1 VRIGIRSKLAF
12 VLVGAVAL
20 TVLVGSAASAAGTPV
35 HRITGG
41 RVILDF
47 RPHHTQLQAQALA
60 TSSTSVTRF
69 TSSVNDGGSTFKYTM
84 VGKNPFVVQST
95 PSTWIKTFLIPV
107 KIVLPNGDTFNPT
120 VAGPCDSSASP
131 VTRTVQSPVFV
142 SRAYSLGGKALGT
155 GQYTDIFR
163 RAEFFKQTSP
173 TGINPGY
180 HVRLNVS
187 TLPVQTVHVPSAAA
201 AEFGTKTRCG
211 EKTGAFEI
219 NWWDNFLTSTLLPSL
234 ASKGVAANTFP
245 IFLLHDVVSFDT
257 TTANCC
263 ILGYHSVSNTALG
276 RQTYGVSDYETSGRF
291 VGVNDVS
298 SLSHEVAEWQ
308 DDPFTNNPTKPWGN
322 IGQVAGCQNNLEVG
336 DPLSGTNVSVAT
348 SGHTYHPQELA
359 FFSWFY
365 HSSPSLGVNGLFS
378 NNGTFTS
385 SAPPCS

>member
-1 VRIGIRSKLAF
+1 VRIGIRSKLAS
-12 VLVGAVAL
+12 VPVGAVAL
-20 TVLVGSAASAAGTPV
+20 TALVGTAASAAGTPV
-35 HRITGG
+35 HQISGG

-47 RPHHTQLQAQALA
+47 RPHHSQLQTQALA

-69 TSSVNDGGSTFKYTM
+69 RSSVNDGGSTFRYTM
-84 VGKNPFVVQST
+84 VGKNPFVALTT
-95 PSTWIKTFLIPV
+95 PSTTIKTFLIPV
-107 KIVLPNGDTFNPT
+107 KIILPNGHTFDPT
-120 VAGPCDSSASP
+120 VASSCDPTTSA
-131 VTRTVQSPVFV
+131 VTRTVQSPVVV

-163 RAEFFKQTSP
+163 RAEFFSQTSP
-173 TGINPGY
+173 SGINPGY

-187 TLPVQTVHVPSAAA
+187 TLPVQTVRVPAAAA

-211 EKTGAFEI
+211 ERTGAFEV

-234 ASKGVAANTFP
+234 AGQGVAANTFP

-257 TTANCC
+257 STANCC

-276 RQTYGVSDYETSGRF
+276 RQTYGVADYETSGRF
-291 VGVNDVS
+291 VGVADVS
-298 SLSHEVAEWQ
+298 PLSHEVAEWL

-322 IGQVAGCQNNLEVG
+322 IGQVTGCQSNLEVG

-385 SAPPCS
+385 PAPACP

>member
-1 VRIGIRSKLAF
+1 MKIGIRSKLACL
-12 VLVGAVAL
+12 LVGVVAL
-20 TVLVGSAASAAGTPV
+20 TALAGAAASAAGTPV
-35 HRITGG
+35 HQISGG

-47 RPHHTQLQAQALA
+47 RPHHTQLQSQALA

-69 TSSVNDGGSTFKYTM
+69 TSSVNDGGSTFRYTM
-84 VGKNPFVVQST
+84 VGKNPFVALAT
-95 PSTWIKTFLIPV
+95 PSTTIKTFLIPV
-107 KIVLPNGDTFNPT
+107 KIVLPNGHTFDPT
-120 VAGPCDSSASP
+120 VATSCDPSTSP
-131 VTRTVQSPVFV
+131 VTRTVQSPVV
-142 SRAYSLGGKALGT
+142 VNRAYSLGGTALGT

-163 RAEFFKQTSP
+163 RAEFFSQTSP
-173 TGINPGY
+173 SGINPGY

-211 EKTGAFEI
+211 ERTGAFEV
-219 NWWDNFLTSTLLPSL
+219 NWWDNFVTSTLLPSL
-234 ASKGVAANTFP
+234 AGQGVSATTFP

-257 TTANCC
+257 TTSNCC

-276 RQTYGVSDYETSGRF
+276 RQTYGVADYETSGRF
-291 VGVNDVS
+291 LGVTDVS
-298 SLSHEVAEWQ
+298 PLSHEVAEWL

-322 IGQVAGCQNNLEVG
+322 IGQVDGCQNNLEVR

-385 SAPPCS
+385 SAPACP

>member
-1 VRIGIRSKLAF
+1 MLVGVVALTA
-12 VLVGAVAL
+12 LVGA
-20 TVLVGSAASAAGTPV
+20 TASAAGTPV
-35 HRITGG
+35 HQISGG

-47 RPHHTQLQAQALA
+47 RPHHTQLQSQALA

-69 TSSVNDGGSTFKYTM
+69 TSSVNDGGTTFRYTM
-84 VGKNPFVVQST
+84 VGRNPFVVLAT
-95 PSTWIKTFLIPV
+95 PSTTIKTFLIPV
-107 KIVLPNGDTFNPT
+107 RIVLPNGHTFDPT
-120 VAGPCDSSASP
+120 VATSCDPSTSP
-131 VTRTVQSPVFV
+131 VTRTVQSPVV
-142 SRAYSLGGKALGT
+142 VNRAYSLGGTALGT

-163 RAEFFKQTSP
+163 RAEFFSQTSP
-173 TGINPGY
+173 SGINPGY

-187 TLPVQTVHVPSAAA
+187 TLPVQTVHVPSTAA
-201 AEFGTKTRCG
+201 AEFSTKTRCG
-211 EKTGAFEI
+211 ERTGAFEV

-234 ASKGVAANTFP
+234 AGQGVSATTFP

-257 TTANCC
+257 TTSNCC

-276 RQTYGVSDYETSGRF
+276 RQTYGVADYETSGRF
-291 VGVNDVS
+291 VGVSDVS
-298 SLSHEVAEWQ
+298 PLSHEVAEWL

-322 IGQVAGCQNNLEVG
+322 IGQVAGCQTSLEVG

-365 HSSPSLGVNGLFS
+365 HSSPSLGVHGLFS

-385 SAPPCS
+385 SAPPCA